1 MKLEKHAKNKKLDF
15 SCSWVINDIL
25 VDLTIRYSEP
35 LKLNVYAE
43 TDLPS
48 VDFFVEKSMM
58 IHFLKHGYVN
68 YKKTLKRIN
77 EGKLQYDL
85 SLFYGYQF
93 LVSLELSN
101 EKYKVLSLANVE
113 DEEELKK
120 LQDGKYIRTL
130 INYLNIKLKELTTKH

>member
-1 MKLEKHAKNKKLDF
+1 MTVEALKPKPLTLINMKLEKHAKNKKLYF

-77 EGKLQYDL
+77 EG
-85 SLFYGYQF
+85 
-93 LVSLELSN
+93 
-101 EKYKVLSLANVE
+101 
-113 DEEELKK
+113 
-120 LQDGKYIRTL
+120 I
-130 INYLNIKLKELTTKH
+130 LNPS

>member
-1 MKLEKHAKNKKLDF
+1 M
-15 SCSWVINDIL
+15 
-25 VDLTIRYSEP
+25 
-35 LKLNVYAE
+35 NVYAE

-48 VDFFVEKSMM
+48 IDFFVEKSMM
-58 IHFLKHGYVN
+58 IHFLKHGYAN
-68 YKKTLKRIN
+68 YKKTLTRIN

-101 EKYKVLSLANVE
+101 EKDKVLSLANVE

-130 INYLNIKLKELTTKH
+130 INYLNIRLKVLLT